1 MTHTSWVT
9 FTFLSVMPCLRGS
22 SSRAGHQ
29 EYPLTFATSSTGGWL
44 ILRDLGAPLL
54 PEGLP
59 EQSSTDKETKDNSV
73 EVASHRRLESLN
85 QLTQQLVGQKRQS
98 IQMSLPTSLP
108 KIQKTNVMAAPS
120 KFQKTENI

>member
-1 MTHTSWVT
+1 MAEVGYQEDEDQQESEQNAAAPELE
-9 FTFLSVMPCLRGS
+9 LSL
-22 SSRAGHQ
+22 Q
-29 EYPLTFATSSTGGWL
+29 
-44 ILRDLGAPLL
+44 L

-73 EVASHRRLESLN
+73 EVASHQRLESLN
-85 QLTQQLVGQKRQS
+85 HLTQQLVGQKRQS

-108 KIQKTNVMAAPS
+108 KIQKTDVMAAPS